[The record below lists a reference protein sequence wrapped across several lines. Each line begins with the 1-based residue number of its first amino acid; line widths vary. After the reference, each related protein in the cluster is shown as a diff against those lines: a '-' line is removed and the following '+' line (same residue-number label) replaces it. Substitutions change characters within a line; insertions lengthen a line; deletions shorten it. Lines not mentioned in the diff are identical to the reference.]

1 MLSDTLPLFMV
12 PVLQIVHEFPRLVNG
27 KIDRQALIAGY
38 EKSEVLTL
46 AYTND
51 ELEPLENEADRTR
64 ARVILTSIGIFFGF
78 IFYSIPQCCV
88 KKIESKKRHSCYL
101 QDKWLVSLTQMTN
114 LSSLTAFS
122 LLVEVPLMP

>member
-1 MLSDTLPLFMV
+1 MV

-27 KIDRQALIAGY
+27 KIDRQALITGY

-64 ARVILTSIGIFFGF
+64 ARVILTSIGIFFAHL
-78 IFYSIPQCCV
+78 
-88 KKIESKKRHSCYL
+88 SKDTSGYKQKCTRF
-101 QDKWLVSLTQMTN
+101 LTLFFWHN
-114 LSSLTAFS
+114 NSAVVWRKV
-122 LLVEVPLMP
+122 LLVLKVILRYGHLKGFFICTRK

>member
-1 MLSDTLPLFMV
+1 MKQILSDTLPLFMV

-64 ARVILTSIGIFFGF
+64 ARVILTSIGIFFAHLAKDTSGYKQKCTQFLTLPSGTVFYALSHGVIHLARSVGF
-78 IFYSIPQCCV
+78 ENQLNRSF
-88 KKIESKKRHSCYL
+88 
-101 QDKWLVSLTQMTN
+101 
-114 LSSLTAFS
+114 
-122 LLVEVPLMP
+122 

>member
-1 MLSDTLPLFMV
+1 MKQILSDTLPLFMV

-27 KIDRQALIAGY
+27 KIDRQALITTF

-64 ARVILTSIGIFFGF
+64 ARVILTSIGIFFAHLSKAGVNILPPNDKLFPDGF
-78 IFYSIPQCCV
+78 FPHHKLFPSN
-88 KKIESKKRHSCYL
+88 K
-101 QDKWLVSLTQMTN
+101 
-114 LSSLTAFS
+114 
-122 LLVEVPLMP
+122 

>member
-1 MLSDTLPLFMV
+1 MV

-27 KIDRQALIAGY
+27 KIDRQALIAVY

-64 ARVILTSIGIFFGF
+64 ARVILTYIGILWVDFLLYTVGRVFFPQNFCGHC
-78 IFYSIPQCCV
+78 YSF
-88 KKIESKKRHSCYL
+88 
-101 QDKWLVSLTQMTN
+101 WLK
-114 LSSLTAFS
+114 
-122 LLVEVPLMP
+122 